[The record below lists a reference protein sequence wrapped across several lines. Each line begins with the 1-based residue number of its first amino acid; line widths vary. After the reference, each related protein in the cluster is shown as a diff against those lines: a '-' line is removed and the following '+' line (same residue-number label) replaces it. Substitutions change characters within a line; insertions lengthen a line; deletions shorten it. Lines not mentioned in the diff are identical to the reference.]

1 MFAVGDA
8 AWRVVVL
15 LGLALAPWG
24 EPVEATGA
32 PSLGV
37 LLVRLALFLAV
48 VGAAIVGL
56 RRAAGRYPGVAALGA
71 LTLVAAPIVSAACRG
86 AEGPLGRGVWAMAPL
101 AWATAAAVVAGPIV
115 DRLGVEGKGRGR
127 IGAIAGAVVL
137 LLGGA
142 SLLAARGKIG
152 SREALW
158 TGALAV
164 DPGNE
169 DAAVAVA
176 AMDRA
181 KHDRSGASRVLSEC
195 ARVRPE
201 SCGCAEGGAAEAIDA
216 GRYLDARQLLEAS
229 DVCARTPRR
238 TALRAEALV
247 GTDSLEEGLHE
258 AERTLEKTPDEPHAV
273 YARAWGTV
281 LKGRPLDAR
290 ADAERAVALG
300 RGVPAELLLGM
311 LLYQVGDLAGADAQF
326 QRVLAEDPQSAAA
339 TYDHALVADRQGRY
353 HDAREGYLH
362 AIQLD
367 PKNADAR
374 YNLVVLT
381 HGHGATLESQHH
393 FEVFTAT
400 FPNDARIA
408 ALRNL
413 VATVPPVKAMSFP

>member
-32 PSLGV
+32 PSMGV
-37 LLVRLALFLAV
+37 LLLRLAVFLV
-48 VGAAIVGL
+48 VLAAALVGL
-56 RRAAGRYPGVAALGA
+56 RKAVGRYPGVAALGA
-71 LTLVAAPIVSAACRG
+71 LTLAAAPIVSAVCRG

-101 AWATAAAVVAGPIV
+101 AWATVAAVVGGPVV
-115 DRLGVEGKGRGR
+115 DRFGGGKGRGR
-127 IGAIAGAVVL
+127 VGAFAGAVVL
-137 LLGGA
+137 ILGGA
-142 SLLAARGKIG
+142 SLFFARAKIG

-158 TGALAV
+158 TAALAV

-181 KHDRSGASRVLSEC
+181 KHDRTAAWRALSEC
-195 ARVRPE
+195 ARVRPG

-258 AERTLEKTPDEPHAV
+258 AERTLERTPDEPHAV
-273 YARAWGTV
+273 YARAWATV

-290 ADAERAVALG
+290 ADAEKAVALG
-300 RGVPAELLLGM
+300 RGIPAELLLGL

-326 QRVLAEDPQSAAA
+326 QRVLTEDPQSAAA

-400 FPNDARIA
+400 FPTDPRIG